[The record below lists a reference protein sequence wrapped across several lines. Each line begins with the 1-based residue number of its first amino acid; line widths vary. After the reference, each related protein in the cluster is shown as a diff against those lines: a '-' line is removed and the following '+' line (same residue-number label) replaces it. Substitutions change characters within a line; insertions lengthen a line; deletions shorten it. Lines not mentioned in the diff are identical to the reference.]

1 MTTGL
6 NHLHTNFANLLV
18 LFALIG
24 LILSVVGASKKPS
37 FAAIM
42 TKNHKFGILMLGRL
56 VYVAGLGLAMAA
68 GFSFGQPWML
78 AGLLLWGVVEV
89 AGKRLVAPELDK
101 VLNGET
107 GSGRLIAGAAI
118 QLLVIAVVW
127 GVMHMKPSF

>member
-1 MTTGL
+1 M
-6 NHLHTNFANLLV
+6 V
-18 LFALIG
+18 G

-68 GFSFGQPWML
+68 GFSFSQPWML

-101 VLNGET
+101 VLHGET

>member
-18 LFALIG
+18 FFALIG
-24 LILSVVGASKKPS
+24 LLLSIFGASKKPS
-37 FAAIM
+37 FAAVM
-42 TKNHKFGILMLGRL
+42 NKSHKFGILMLGRL

-68 GFSFGQPWML
+68 GFSFSQPWIL
-78 AGLLLWGVVEV
+78 AGLLLWGAVEV
-89 AGKRLVAPELDK
+89 AGKRLVTPELDK
-101 VLNGET
+101 VLQGET
-107 GSGRLIAGAAI
+107 GSIRLVAGAAI